1 MSLSIKRVT
10 SLVAFGLAALN
21 DKFAVADQ
29 VQHPL
34 RLMINSDVLRTF
46 FHRGDQ
52 RMLEAIDGLKLTPV
66 VETER
71 CPEFTHTIFSLET
84 NEGIDQQAYDFDLSI
99 NDEGKDYLGFEGKDL
114 RVVGKAQFGGEDQ
127 PELSFSAPVT
137 SYKLEAEFVDED
149 DEQITAVNKYAKKP
163 VVKDFSFEVGEVTFE
178 DGANV
183 S

>member
-21 DKFAVADQ
+21 DKFAVAEQ

-71 CPEFTHTIFSLET
+71 CPEFTNTIFSLET
-84 NEGIDQQAYDFDLSI
+84 NEGIDQQEYDFDLSI

-114 RVVGKAQFGGEDQ
+114 RVVGKA
-127 PELSFSAPVT
+127 
-137 SYKLEAEFVDED
+137 
-149 DEQITAVNKYAKKP
+149 
-163 VVKDFSFEVGEVTFE
+163 
-178 DGANV
+178 
-183 S
+183 